1 MARSKF
7 TLINH
12 VCRHVLLLEF
22 GCKMSNPLEYDL
34 SSAGAFIDTSGDRNM
49 KGKKTVQE
57 KTREDIEEEEL
68 EALVFGKQPF
78 KVAEDPSTEEVTD
91 VMYMHVLTLP
101 FNPSSPCLATF
112 RVVVRQ
118 VLLTSPSP

>member
-1 MARSKF
+1 
-7 TLINH
+7 
-12 VCRHVLLLEF
+12 
-22 GCKMSNPLEYDL
+22 MSNPLEYDL

-57 KTREDIEEEEL
+57 KTKEDIEEEEL

-78 KVAEDPSTEEVTD
+78 KPAEDSTTEEVTD
-91 VMYMHVLTLP
+91 IQP

-112 RVVVRQ
+112 VVVVRQ
-118 VLLTSPSP
+118 VSLTSRSP